1 MKKILTYLIEN
12 KIFSESESRQVLTE
26 IATGKYSESEVA
38 AFISIFWVRPIAL
51 EELKGFRLAM
61 LDLCVPLDTKGIE
74 VIDLCGTGGDEK
86 NTFNI
91 STLSAFVVA
100 GAGIKVAKHGNYSA
114 SSISGSS
121 NMLEYFGYKFT
132 NKADSL
138 LKSLEDTNLCF
149 LHAPLFH
156 PAMKHVASIR
166 KSLNMKTFFNL
177 LGPISNP
184 ARPKNQLI
192 GVYNLAI
199 GQLYNYL
206 YQDLK
211 KHYTIVHSLD
221 GYDEISLTGNFKL
234 FSQKGESYLN
244 PNDLGL
250 PALSPK
256 SIYGGK
262 NLKEAAKI
270 FENVLKNVGTESQK
284 QVVMIN
290 SAFAI
295 KTVRPNLS
303 IENCFHMAKE
313 SLESAKALNILKKV
327 VSI

>member
-1 MKKILTYLIEN
+1 MKEILTYLIEN
-12 KIFSESESRQVLTE
+12 KTFSESESRQILTE

-38 AFISIFWVRPIAL
+38 AFISIFWIRPITL

-61 LDLCVPLDTKGIE
+61 LDLCIPLNTKGTE

-100 GAGIKVAKHGNYSA
+100 GTGIKVAKHGNYSV

-121 NMLEYFGYKFT
+121 NILEYFGYKFT

-138 LKSLEDTNLCF
+138 LKSLENLNLCF

-156 PAMKHVASIR
+156 PAMKHVAPIR
-166 KSLNMKTFFNL
+166 KSLNIKTFFNL

-184 ARPKNQLI
+184 VQPKNQLI

-211 KHYTIVHSLD
+211 KQYTIVHSLD
-221 GYDEISLTGNFKL
+221 GYDEISLTGDFKL
-234 FSQKGESYLN
+234 FNQNGERYLN

-250 PALSPK
+250 PVLSPK

-270 FENVLKNVGTESQK
+270 FENVLKNEGTKSQK
-284 QVVMIN
+284 QVVVVN

-295 KTVRPNLS
+295 KTVRPNLL
-303 IENCFHMAKE
+303 IENCFQMAKE
-313 SLESAKALNILKKV
+313 SLESGRALNILKRV
-327 VSI
+327 VT